1 MLSSIIVAT
10 IVVLFITTETL
21 KQQQQ
26 QQQQKQFPQQTEL
39 LITKQQQHL
48 LKQQNYPF
56 YHQNFIHFDN
66 NDPIN
71 VYLMDQ
77 LVLKMADGGH
87 TFVKKNFHKPTYC
100 HHCSDILWFG
110 LIGQGYICE
119 GK

>member
-1 MLSSIIVAT
+1 MLSSIIVTT

-26 QQQQKQFPQQTEL
+26 FLLQTGL
-39 LITKQQQHL
+39 LITQQQHL

-56 YHQNFIHFDN
+56 YHHNFIHFDN
-66 NDPIN
+66 NDPIK

>member
-1 MLSSIIVAT
+1 MLITV
-10 IVVLFITTETL
+10 IVVLFSITTTVT
-21 KQQQQ
+21 KQQKQQHYNHLNQWQQ
-26 QQQQKQFPQQTEL
+26 QIQQQDQNNYHLQQQK
-39 LITKQQQHL
+39 
-48 LKQQNYPF
+48 
-56 YHQNFIHFDN
+56 HFDN

-71 VYLMDQ
+71 GFLMDQ

-119 GK
+119 GESF